1 MWLQHQCCNPS
12 GRMANEA
19 AAPVAAARQVG
30 RWGGGRG
37 APLHHRRG
45 RQRPHVEAG
54 EPRPTWGRG
63 GEPASALSMLN
74 VNVEVWPVAKAPQD
88 SHPSWRGPPP
98 PQFGLVPGAG
108 GLPLPRWCHCYFKAC
123 GPAQHIPS
131 PVVSPMPQDTAH
143 GLGF

>member
-1 MWLQHQCCNPS
+1 MPVEAKHKPQWPPRHCPQGCNKDLQETEITPQVTPS
-12 GRMANEA
+12 
-19 AAPVAAARQVG
+19 
-30 RWGGGRG
+30 
-37 APLHHRRG
+37 LHHRHS

-54 EPRPTWGRG
+54 EPQGPHGDA
-63 GEPASALSMLN
+63 GEPARALSMLN